1 MGVGCQG
8 FRKHNRELV
17 VPLVLWWKGDCAKGL
32 TATERTA
39 VLNVHPH
46 SIIKRSMCTVV
57 TISSCVVCH
66 AHLLI
71 HMQTHTLSPT
81 GFHQKQEW
89 LSSFP
94 TSSQLAKEQR
104 MQNVNISSVCVCIKW
119 EMGNIYYLVFF
130 AETAFF
136 QQQALQPFLFPF
148 TSVWNPVNGSQGQK
162 GRQTDSEKQR
172 CRKMAI

>member
-1 MGVGCQG
+1 
-8 FRKHNRELV
+8 
-17 VPLVLWWKGDCAKGL
+17 
-32 TATERTA
+32 
-39 VLNVHPH
+39 
-46 SIIKRSMCTVV
+46 
-57 TISSCVVCH
+57 
-66 AHLLI
+66 
-71 HMQTHTLSPT
+71 MQTHTLSPT

-136 QQQALQPFLFPF
+136 PTAG
-148 TSVWNPVNGSQGQK
+148 TAAVPVSFHLGVESREWVTGTERETD
-162 GRQTDSEKQR
+162 RQREAE
-172 CRKMAI
+172 M